1 MQDFGPQLGLAGRS
15 RSPTASHRFA
25 GLVKDMLIGDWGS
38 RVRSTTGQLLCML
51 LAAMLAGFLS
61 YKAVSNQITET
72 QLLHEDRVS
81 LADYLSGN
89 AARPFAHRAL
99 TPLLVRGAEVIGV
112 PAMLRAL
119 PGPLAK
125 KLPQWCTLA
134 TAKSM
139 PSCDDLAAYV
149 AVGGTYFFVF
159 LMAFYV
165 LCLCVSGQPLLA
177 LFGVF
182 FAFLTVNAILLQ
194 GLSHLYDFGGLMF
207 TTLLL
212 ICLQRGW
219 TVGFT
224 LLLPLAFL
232 TKETL
237 FLYSG
242 AFFMANLGRISF
254 GRNLGLFAI
263 QILSF
268 IVLHGLVRWVF
279 ANNPGAGH
287 EYYLPDQIGF
297 FTEQITVTMLIL
309 LVMALA
315 LVFFRFPDKDIAL
328 RRACVVIAPWFVLF
342 MIGGEKKELRVIFEV
357 LPLLLI
363 LATDS
368 LARFTGV
375 MPRED

>member
-1 MQDFGPQLGLAGRS
+1 
-15 RSPTASHRFA
+15 
-25 GLVKDMLIGDWGS
+25 
-38 RVRSTTGQLLCML
+38 
-51 LAAMLAGFLS
+51 
-61 YKAVSNQITET
+61 
-72 QLLHEDRVS
+72 
-81 LADYLSGN
+81 
-89 AARPFAHRAL
+89 
-99 TPLLVRGAEVIGV
+99 
-112 PAMLRAL
+112 
-119 PGPLAK
+119 
-125 KLPQWCTLA
+125 
-134 TAKSM
+134 M